1 MGGRGQQQRA
11 LPSPPLA
18 EQSSEQSTDLS
29 YTNHKSVSHVSDEA
43 VHVDPKV
50 AERQSRAQR

>member
-1 MGGRGQQQRA
+1 MGRGEQQRG

-18 EQSSEQSTDLS
+18 EQSSKQSTDLS
-29 YTNHKSVSHVSDEA
+29 YTNHKGVSHVSDEA

-50 AERQSRAQR
+50 AERQSRAQH